1 MSRTKDQI
9 IHDVE
14 SVIDKYIKMSVEQ
27 HGGAVAVKDF
37 DVDTG
42 KLTMLMKGACSG
54 CAGSTATLK
63 KGIESTMKHYIPE
76 VKQVVGEDD
85 PNSTVDPYYTNEYN
99 PWNGPTYDNM
109 LDELDRLSTENG
121 GNISDD
127 TDKNNN

>member
-1 MSRTKDQI
+1 
-9 IHDVE
+9 
-14 SVIDKYIKMSVEQ
+14 
-27 HGGAVAVKDF
+27 
-37 DVDTG
+37 
-42 KLTMLMKGACSG
+42 MLMKGACSG
-54 CAGSTATLK
+54 CAGSTATLQ

-127 TDKNNN
+127 KNKNEH